1 MASNTNIQF
10 GDLDFNSIK
19 SNFITFL
26 QGQDTLKD
34 YDFSG
39 SALSVLLDVLAY
51 NTQYNAFYLNMVAN
65 EMFLDS
71 AVQRQSVVSQAK
83 LLGYTPKSS
92 IAPTAFI
99 NMNVYNV
106 TTSTLTLPQYSQFV
120 SDAIDGVNYIFV
132 STDQHT
138 VSVTGNTAVFTN
150 VEIKQAQPS
159 SFTFTVDTTAN
170 PQLLFEIPDPNIDTT
185 TLVVTVQQTSS
196 NASLQVYNQASNFL
210 SLDSNSLVY
219 FIQEGTNGNYQIYF
233 GDGILGATLQDGN
246 YITVNYLSTQ
256 GSAAAGANNY
266 TLLNAVGNF
275 GTTIISPAVSA
286 SQGGIKESIDSIK
299 FQAPKAFAAQGRAV
313 SKNDYITAIQQ
324 NTLGFAFDA
333 VNVWGGE
340 ENNPP
345 IFGQVFVCLKPS
357 GAFTLTSSQ
366 KQEIITNVIKPISV
380 LTVTPTIVD
389 PDYTYINIGVNAYY
403 NPSLTN
409 QTALQ
414 LQSGITAAIFAFAAA
429 TLNTFN
435 STFNAYDLLTAVQQ
449 YDPSIITSEY
459 TLHLQKKF
467 FPNLSSAT
475 TYDLHFNTPLKRG
488 VFSSGITSSP
498 ALQYLGDDGV
508 TVIDGVYIEEVP
520 SQTFGVDTISVQNA
534 GFNYTATPTIII
546 SGDGTGATA
555 IPIMAGGSIQSILVT
570 NSGNNYT
577 TAIATVVRDSGDTTG
592 QNASLIVNLQG
603 QFGTL
608 RSYYYDNVNV
618 KTILNDNVGTVDYV
632 NGIIRL
638 VSFKPVNV
646 DNSLAQFAIS
656 ATPTTSIISSVFN
669 GIITVDPFDPNSIS
683 VNVIAKTNS

>member
-19 SNFITFL
+19 NNLITFL
-26 QGQDTLKD
+26 RGQNVLKD
-34 YDFSG
+34 YDYSG
-39 SALSVLLDVLAY
+39 SALSVLLDILAY

-83 LLGYTPKSS
+83 LLGYTPKSA

-106 TTSTLTLPQYSQFV
+106 TSSTLTLPQYTQFV
-120 SDAIDGVNYIFV
+120 SDAIDSVNYTFV
-132 STDQHT
+132 TTDQQT
-138 VSVTGNTAVFTN
+138 VAVSGNTACFTN
-150 VEIKQAQPS
+150 IELKQAQPA
-159 SFTFTVDTTAN
+159 SFTFTVDTTSN
-170 PQLLFEIPDPNIDTT
+170 PQTIFEIPDPNIDTT
-185 TLVVTVQQTSS
+185 TLVVQVQQTSS
-196 NASLQVYNQASNFL
+196 NASFQVYNQASNFL
-210 SLDSNSLVY
+210 SLNDTSLVY
-219 FIQEGTNGNYQIYF
+219 FLQEGVNGNYQIYF
-233 GDGILGATLQDGN
+233 GDGILGAKLVDGN
-246 YITVNYLSTQ
+246 YITVKYLSTQ
-256 GSAAAGANNY
+256 GTAASGANSF
-266 TLLNAVGNF
+266 TLLNGVGNF
-275 GTTIISPAVSA
+275 AVTNIIPQVSA
-286 SQGGIKESIDSIK
+286 SQGGSKESINSIK
-299 FQAPKAFAAQGRAV
+299 FQAPKAFAAQNRAV

-324 NTLGFAFDA
+324 NNLGFAFDA

-357 GAFTLTSSQ
+357 GSYTLTTAQ
-366 KQEIITNVIKPISV
+366 KQEILTNVIKPISV
-380 LTVTPTIVD
+380 ITVTPTIVD
-389 PDYTYINIGVNAYY
+389 PDYTYVVINVTAYY

-414 LQSGITAAIFAFAAA
+414 IQSGITNAISTFAAD

-435 STFNAYDLLTAVQQ
+435 STFNAYDLLTAVQK

-459 TLHLQKKF
+459 SISLQKKF
-467 FPNLSSAT
+467 FPNLSTAT

-488 VFSSGITSSP
+488 VFASGVTTTP
-498 ALQYLGDDGV
+498 AIKYLADDGV
-508 TVIDGVYIEEVP
+508 TVIDGVYLEEVP
-520 SQTFGVDTISVQNA
+520 TQTFGVDTISVQNA
-534 GFNYTATPTIII
+534 GFNYTATPTIQII
-546 SGDGTGATA
+546 GDGSGATA
-555 IPIMAGGSIQSILVT
+555 VPIMAGGTIQSVLVT

-577 TAIATVVRDSGDTTG
+577 AAIASVVRDPGDTTG

-603 QFGTL
+603 QFGKL
-608 RSYYYDNVNV
+608 RSYYFNNTNV
-618 KTILNDNVGTVDYV
+618 KTVLNDNVGSIDYV

-638 VSFKPVNV
+638 VSFKPVDV
-646 DNSLAQFAIS
+646 DNSLGQFAIS

-669 GIITVDPFDPNSIS
+669 GIITVDPFDPNAIS